1 MSLTTM
7 TTSIKI
13 NFNLPEKFAE
23 AIYES
28 VLYKAPQKKRLF
40 VVEIFK
46 NILFGFRWY
55 KNVSHIPGTAI

>member
-28 VLYKAPQKKRLF
+28 VLYKAPKKTTVCCRDF
-40 VVEIFK
+40 
-46 NILFGFRWY
+46 
-55 KNVSHIPGTAI
+55 